1 MEQNHSDEHD
11 DVVVIEERDK
21 RTYLYIGIAAAIGLA
36 LGGLVGSTVTS
47 SKWESAY
54 HQLNKRYGALK
65 QETHQQTNDAQAT
78 IAKTK
83 DSIQKQI
90 DAAVAKVNAQKDD
103 KIKALEKQVS
113 ELEKVNSSLDDK
125 VTTQKQTIAKV
136 DKQKKSLNRKADL
149 QASVF
154 ERSREIFQKELKTKQ
169 ELEQLQKERDDLA
182 PKLKTLKKDCDLY
195 LAGTSWDAK
204 SDACDKQDEAKS
216 RLSQLDQMIHVHRM
230 DLKQIQALTSEIGLD
245 GSH

>member
-36 LGGLVGSTVTS
+36 LGGLIGSTVTS

-54 HQLNKRYGALK
+54 HKLDKRYESLQKNTA
-65 QETHQQTNDAQAT
+65 QQSDHAQAT

-83 DSIQKQI
+83 DSVQQRI
-90 DAAVAKVNAQKDD
+90 DDAVAKVKEQQAK
-103 KIKALEKQVS
+103 KIQGLEKQVS
-113 ELEKVNSSLDDK
+113 ELEKVNSSLDNK
-125 VTTQKQTIAKV
+125 VSSQKQTIAQV
-136 DKQKKSLNRKADL
+136 DEQKKSLNRKANL

-169 ELEQLQKERDDLA
+169 ELEQLQKERDTLE
-182 PKLKTLKKDCDLY
+182 PKIKELKKACDLY

-245 GSH
+245 GS